1 MSKLSNVVDS
11 DVVKKIV
18 YDRLVAP
25 VILNDTSEFVSKT
38 QHKFDKIGIEKKTF
52 DVDKEIPGTKEVVK
66 KTVYNAKVIEIEG
79 KMCGITT
86 LATTSVL
93 HTQC

>member
-38 QHKFDKIGIEKKTF
+38 QHKFDKIGNEKKTF

-66 KTVYNAKVIEIEG
+66 KQFIMQK
-79 KMCGITT
+79 
-86 LATTSVL
+86 LL
-93 HTQC
+93 R

>member
-18 YDRLVAP
+18 YERLVAP

-38 QHKFDKIGIEKKTF
+38 QHKFDKIGNEKKTF

-66 KTVYNAKVIEIEG
+66 KQFIMQK
-79 KMCGITT
+79 
-86 LATTSVL
+86 LL
-93 HTQC
+93 R